1 MDNNKKF
8 LDYDGLQRYHSNLV
22 NNLKDLVY
30 DPKLMFDDKKSLIV
44 AKNWGDDR
52 NEQGYVFGLKQGL
65 LITVGNSIWQLTDP
79 AKFMKI
85 LNTIED
91 VSTNADKTPT
101 ELGWKIVGKTTDFEV
116 NGHTLNLIK

>member
-1 MDNNKKF
+1 MDNNKKY

-30 DPKLMFDDKKSLIV
+30 DPKLMFDDKKSLVV

-91 VSTNADKTPT
+91 VSTKADKTST